1 MEGLTGGLERLIDK
15 LSTALAQLAAA
26 SALLLTGVVTYS
38 VVMRFVFN
46 SSQNWADELASYCL
60 LWMVF
65 LGLTY
70 TLNAGAHIRI
80 DFLTGSFPASVRWPI
95 EAATWALGTLFAV
108 LLFLG
113 CLSEVENFIH
123 RGTYSTEGLDIPL
136 VWPALPM
143 LLGSGLFALAM
154 AARFLRVLFM
164 GLPASSTEQHG
175 GPS

>member
-1 MEGLTGGLERLIDK
+1 MERLTAGLERVIDRISR
-15 LSTALAQLAAA
+15 LLAQLAAL
-26 SALLLTGVVTYS
+26 SALLLTAVVTYS

-60 LWMVF
+60 LWVVF

-80 DFLTGSFPASVRWPI
+80 DFISERLPAAARRIV
-95 EAATWALGTLFAV
+95 EAATWALGSLFAA

-113 CLSEVENFIH
+113 CLSEVENFIR

-136 VWPALPM
+136 VWPAIPM
-143 LLGSGLFALAM
+143 LLGAGLFALAM
-154 AARFLRVLFM
+154 AARFLRLVVS
-164 GLPASSTEQHG
+164 GEGVHPTG
-175 GPS
+175 GGAL